1 MSFEGISDRFSTPFA
16 CRNHDLYFDCITE
29 LIEKS
34 KELPVLYEMDVR
46 DCLIIYLQNCQWLS
60 RSITAV
66 FRN

>member
-1 MSFEGISDRFSTPFA
+1 MFFNSFY
-16 CRNHDLYFDCITE
+16 CRNRDLYFDCITE

-34 KELPVLYEMDVR
+34 KELPVLYEMDAR

-60 RSITAV
+60 RSMGAV